1 MDAGPFKGAEKGNH
15 EHEYRQGSG
24 RQQDTA
30 DHGNR
35 IEKSGDGAQGE
46 VVHGLFFE
54 CEEKAY
60 RCNGYGNQIYGRLG
74 QPSFHI
80 KVNAGIVEVFY
91 GKELDD
97 HCTGVEDKMGDGG
110 VP

>member
-46 VVHGLFFE
+46 VVHGLFFDG
-54 CEEKAY
+54 EEKAGGGQ
-60 RCNGYGNQIYGRLG
+60 RNGQNVYQGLCKVRFYVEIDA
-74 QPSFHI
+74 SF
-80 KVNAGIVEVFY
+80 F
-91 GKELDD
+91 
-97 HCTGVEDKMGDGG
+97 KML
-110 VP
+110 

>member
-1 MDAGPFKGAEKGNH
+1 MDAGPFKGTEKGNH

-24 RQQDTA
+24 RQQYTA

-54 CEEKAY
+54 GEEKAGGGHW
-60 RCNGYGNQIYGRLG
+60 NGDDVNGGLG
-74 QPSFHI
+74 QKRLCI
-80 KVNAGIVEVFY
+80 EVDARF
-91 GKELDD
+91 L
-97 HCTGVEDKMGDGG
+97 KML
-110 VP
+110 